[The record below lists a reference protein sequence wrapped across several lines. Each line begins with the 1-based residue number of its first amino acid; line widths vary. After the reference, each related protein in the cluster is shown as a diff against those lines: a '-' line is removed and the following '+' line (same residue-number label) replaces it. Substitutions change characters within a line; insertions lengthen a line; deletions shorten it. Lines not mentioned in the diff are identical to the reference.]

1 MATTASP
8 TTGMP
13 TTGKAREPDAEY
25 EPIRAAVA
33 ARFTNPLDLPKEIF
47 SDPVIY
53 REELKRIFYGPYWHP
68 VAHRAEL
75 PELNSFKTAWLGE
88 IPVIIT
94 RGADDRIRAL
104 VNSCSH
110 RGTLLEQ
117 RRVGV
122 ANEFQCPYHRW
133 LFDNEGAFCGAPGQR
148 DFRADLTDKDYA
160 LPALR
165 VEEFAGLIFV
175 TLDRDAPL
183 LETFLGEC
191 AQPLRDCMID
201 EGRLTLLGYQRVVY
215 KTNWKTYFDN
225 DFYHAPLLHQGF
237 RILGWQ
243 GGKGDVAIA
252 QPVGHFAVGY
262 QSSPYVDNGYL
273 ADPSVVEFRGDDDR
287 ARVVAL
293 RPVSVITKHVDTIN
307 VRFARPLGVDRTEVS
322 YAFFGHESDSPE
334 FRDHRARQASNL
346 LGPSGF
352 ITIEDAAVFNRQ
364 QMTSGDLGHQ
374 RFVKGVDNPPE
385 DATQNDEIGNTI
397 GWAYYRE
404 MMDLDH

>member
-1 MATTASP
+1 MATTESP
-8 TTGMP
+8 AGTLGTSTQGAP
-13 TTGKAREPDAEY
+13 EPDY

-33 ARFTNPLDLPKEIF
+33 ARFQNPLDLPKEIF

-75 PELNSFKTAWLGE
+75 PSRNSFKTAWLGE
-88 IPVIIT
+88 IPLIIT
-94 RGADDRIRAL
+94 RGGDDRVRVL

-122 ANEFQCPYHRW
+122 ADEFQCPYHRW
-133 LFDNEGAFCGAPGQR
+133 LFNNEGAFCGAPGQR
-148 DFRADLTDKDYA
+148 DFRADLTEKDYA
-160 LPALR
+160 LTSLR
-165 VEEFAGLIFV
+165 VEEFAGLVFV

-183 LETFLGEC
+183 LETFLGDC
-191 AQPLRDCMID
+191 AQQLRDCMID
-201 EGRLTLLGYQRVVY
+201 EGKLTLLGYQRVVY
-215 KTNWKTYFDN
+215 RTNWKTYFDN

-243 GGKGDVAIA
+243 GGKGEVSIT
-252 QPVGHFAVGY
+252 QPIGHFAVGY

-273 ADPSVVEFRGDDDR
+273 ADPSVVEFRGQDDR

-293 RPVSVITKHVDTIN
+293 RPVSVVTKHVDTIN

-322 YAFFGHESDSPE
+322 YAFFGHESDSE
-334 FRDHRARQASNL
+334 EYRNHRVRQASNL

-364 QMTSGDLGHQ
+364 QLTAGDLSHQ
-374 RFVKGVDNPPE
+374 RFVKGVDNPPAE
-385 DATQNDEIGNTI
+385 ATQNDEIGNTV

-404 MMDLDH
+404 MMGFDH